1 MMKGLMQEVPLV
13 VPLILRRASELG
25 RGMPVVSAQPSGVDR
40 RSWAD
45 VCERALRL
53 AAVLEAL
60 GVDRGTPVGSY
71 AWNSHRHLELFYAA
85 PCSGR
90 PLHAVNVRLFDDQ
103 VVYCVEHAGDEV
115 LFVDASLTGQLA
127 PLRHRLPV
135 REYVVMEDGGEVD
148 DAFASSPRLEELL
161 STVEPPAE
169 LPPVAEDDAASI
181 CFTSGT
187 TGRPK
192 AVVYSH
198 RSVVLHAMGA
208 LMADSHAIRRG
219 DVVLA
224 VTPMF
229 HVNCWGLP
237 YSCGL
242 APAGL
247 VLPGHDR
254 SPEALARLIEAE
266 RASVAAGIPTIWVQ
280 MQDVFESGESDLS
293 SLRTILCGGAEAPRS
308 LIARYTTRGIRFL
321 HAWGMTEM
329 SPSGTAAWVEPG
341 TALEEEGVARQGVP
355 VPGVELRVVAE
366 DGRTLPWDGES
377 VGELEVRG
385 PWVARAYLDPDD
397 DANAERFHDGW
408 LRTGDLARIAP
419 DGTVELVDRT
429 KDLIKS
435 GGEWISSLELE
446 RLLAAHPGVREAA
459 AFAVP
464 HERWG
469 ERPAVV
475 VVPADD
481 DPPDPA
487 ELVDFL
493 RGKLARWWLPD
504 VVELVPEL
512 PHTGVG
518 KVDKRRVRELYAERL
533 ASRAADA
540 EGVR

>member
-127 PLRHRLPV
+127 PLRRRLPV

-247 VLPGHDR
+247 VLPGNDR

-341 TALEEEGVARQGVP
+341 TPLEEAGVARQGVP

-385 PWVARAYLDPDD
+385 PWVARAYYGDEGS
-397 DANAERFHDGW
+397 AEKFDDGW
-408 LRTGDLARIAP
+408 LRTGDIAAI
-419 DGTVELVDRT
+419 DERGYIMISDRA
-429 KDLIKS
+429 KDVIKS
-435 GGEWISSLELE
+435 GGEWISSVELE
-446 RLLAAHPGVREAA
+446 NEIMAHPAVKEAA
-459 AFAVP
+459 VIARSD
-464 HERWG
+464 ERWG
-469 ERPAVV
+469 ERPLAC
-475 VVPADD
+475 VVPEEGE
-481 DPPDPA
+481 
-487 ELVDFL
+487 ELTLEEL
-493 RGKLARWWLPD
+493 REHLASRVAKWWLPD
-504 VVELVPEL
+504 ALEIIDEVPK
-512 PHTGVG
+512 TSVG
-518 KVDKRRVRELYAERL
+518 KFDKKVLRARL
-533 ASRAADA
+533 AEEAGAPEHASAAP
-540 EGVR
+540 E